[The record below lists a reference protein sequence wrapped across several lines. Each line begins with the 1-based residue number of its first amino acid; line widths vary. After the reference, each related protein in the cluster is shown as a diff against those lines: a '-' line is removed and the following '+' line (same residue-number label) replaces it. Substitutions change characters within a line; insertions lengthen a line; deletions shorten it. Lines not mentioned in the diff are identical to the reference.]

1 MVYMFLSFILALF
14 FIVETIYVD
23 RVETAKADDTNPI
36 VSSILM
42 VAIIAAFFSF
52 LVLFRSVITP
62 SLFSSLV
69 KICFFL
75 EGCMLINIAFCYP
88 YFSFKYSNIL
98 MTIFKIILYAG
109 TFYITL
115 FKFREVRV
123 TLDQGILISSDYIL
137 PEAFRSILPWTWVTV
152 FNVVL
157 KIILPTFCCL
167 IMLICNELRAT
178 KLEKFKGYIYTL
190 ALIGFWVMY
199 AYIHYASKAVHSIS
213 LLSFYSYLP
222 LFIIIPIG
230 SSKTSAPSGR
240 ATLAFIVKAI
250 VLYLIPAAMI
260 GCVSMFGVKYIV
272 DYTALF
278 FFTGLIVVAAVLGYV
293 AYLSSV
299 ISKSKLGH
307 SADYAVAFEQ
317 DLASID
323 YSGEMDSI
331 ANDMF
336 QVFRKNTECSSMA
349 VFINGGQDTFET
361 AYSSNGKK
369 YSIAQNDP
377 LFESLLNLGKNVVV
391 YNEIDTVHALSN
403 FKDKLEK
410 FFKDTDSDAMFI
422 LNEGRDVHGLML
434 LGIKDSKD
442 HYKDYDLKV
451 FTKLYSY
458 FFVFGYFM
466 RNIANKEI
474 IGTVNRELRMSSQ
487 IITSI
492 QENMDP
498 VKSSKLDAGCIMVPA
513 HNIGGEFVDMIRL
526 TSTRHLFVVGSV
538 SGKGIAASM
547 SMVILKAIIRAY
559 LAETHDFKQL
569 VVKINSFIRYNLQ
582 KGTLFSGVFGI
593 MNFENDT
600 LYYINCGIPSMFLY
614 TEAYNNVIEIQGSGH
629 ILGFVSDIS
638 PYISVKQIKL
648 NKNDIVFTCTR
659 GLIESHS
666 LRGEQYGKDRIQRN
680 MVANVMYP
688 AHRMAQFSYDNLVKF
703 MSHELEDDI
712 SVLVMK
718 YLKDEV
724 DENEEEETSA
734 QPGKITD
741 SLQDDGPTADDI
753 FANVEVIG

>member
-1 MVYMFLSFILALF
+1 
-14 FIVETIYVD
+14 
-23 RVETAKADDTNPI
+23 
-36 VSSILM
+36 
-42 VAIIAAFFSF
+42 
-52 LVLFRSVITP
+52 
-62 SLFSSLV
+62 
-69 KICFFL
+69 
-75 EGCMLINIAFCYP
+75 
-88 YFSFKYSNIL
+88 
-98 MTIFKIILYAG
+98 
-109 TFYITL
+109 
-115 FKFREVRV
+115 
-123 TLDQGILISSDYIL
+123 
-137 PEAFRSILPWTWVTV
+137 
-152 FNVVL
+152 
-157 KIILPTFCCL
+157 
-167 IMLICNELRAT
+167 
-178 KLEKFKGYIYTL
+178 
-190 ALIGFWVMY
+190 
-199 AYIHYASKAVHSIS
+199 
-213 LLSFYSYLP
+213 
-222 LFIIIPIG
+222 
-230 SSKTSAPSGR
+230 
-240 ATLAFIVKAI
+240 
-250 VLYLIPAAMI
+250 
-260 GCVSMFGVKYIV
+260 
-272 DYTALF
+272 
-278 FFTGLIVVAAVLGYV
+278 
-293 AYLSSV
+293 
-299 ISKSKLGH
+299 
-307 SADYAVAFEQ
+307 
-317 DLASID
+317 
-323 YSGEMDSI
+323 
-331 ANDMF
+331 
-336 QVFRKNTECSSMA
+336 MA

-369 YSIAQNDP
+369 YSIAQNNP
-377 LFESLLNLGKNVVV
+377 IFEMLLNLGKNVVV
-391 YNEIDTVHALSN
+391 YSELESVHALSN

-434 LGIKDSKD
+434 LGMKDSKD

-498 VKSSKLDAGCIMVPA
+498 VKSPKLDAGCIMVPA

-526 TSTRHLFVVGSV
+526 TATRHLFVIGSV

-582 KGTLFSGVFGI
+582 KGTLFSGMFGI

-600 LYYINCGIPSMFLY
+600 LYYINCGIPAMFLY

-648 NKNDIVFTCTR
+648 NKSDIVFTCTR

-666 LRGEQYGKDRIQRN
+666 LRGEQYGKDRIQRS

-688 AHRMAQFSYDNLVKF
+688 AHRMAQFSYDNLMKF

-718 YLKDEV
+718 YLKNEV
-724 DENEEEETSA
+724 EETEEEETSA

-741 SLQDDGPTADDI
+741 SLQDDGPSADDI